1 MKQALFHTI
10 ACILFCFCLSCSTDE
25 KVLTTQKEITR
36 AEIIMESNPDSA
48 LSIMLGINTATLR
61 SSRRMHM
68 EYIMMLANAQNR
80 SDNPMMSLEELLPA
94 MKYFDKEGSCD
105 QRALCLYLAGRICVL
120 HHDSP
125 MAMEY
130 FQRVLLLSES
140 AKGKIDYKTLYR
152 THCQMAET
160 YHEQKLFAKAAEE
173 CMIAAEIA
181 LHNDDTLSYLFAK
194 EIAIRPLSMAGR
206 YKEVVALAREC
217 TPEFTKRKLYIESAQ
232 TQRDALNAYIQ
243 CHQYT
248 EARQAMQDYE
258 KHSGHF
264 DSMGRINK
272 GKEMY
277 YYIRGLYYLK
287 TGDAIL
293 AEKNF
298 RLLLEGHPD
307 INQKEGAYSGL
318 LQLYT
323 RQGDKDSLGKYA
335 KLYCETHDTVY
346 KRMST
351 QDVIQIESM
360 YNYERNKLRAEEKS
374 QEVVHLHIYL
384 VIIAFLGAISLFL
397 AAVLMHRRK
406 SIHILEKEAIL
417 QSFENEK
424 MKLGTQ
430 LEKQKKLAKS
440 YAEQIEQLQ
449 KQIQKDINMAEE
461 KDRMIK
467 AMESEGGVIES
478 IRHRGKTVVS
488 LEQGISHEECENL
501 LEYAKF
507 KFPVLWNNMNMVQ
520 LGKIEMLTAILLRLK
535 LSDSEIRMCTNT
547 SASAYTNRKNRINR
561 KLFPESNMKL
571 LNENICTLN

>member
-1 MKQALFHTI
+1 
-10 ACILFCFCLSCSTDE
+10 
-25 KVLTTQKEITR
+25 
-36 AEIIMESNPDSA
+36 
-48 LSIMLGINTATLR
+48 
-61 SSRRMHM
+61 
-68 EYIMMLANAQNR
+68 
-80 SDNPMMSLEELLPA
+80 MMSLEELLPA

-335 KLYCETHDTVY
+335 KLYCEAHDTV
-346 KRMST
+346 
-351 QDVIQIESM
+351 
-360 YNYERNKLRAEEKS
+360 
-374 QEVVHLHIYL
+374 
-384 VIIAFLGAISLFL
+384 
-397 AAVLMHRRK
+397 
-406 SIHILEKEAIL
+406 
-417 QSFENEK
+417 
-424 MKLGTQ
+424 
-430 LEKQKKLAKS
+430 
-440 YAEQIEQLQ
+440 
-449 KQIQKDINMAEE
+449 
-461 KDRMIK
+461 
-467 AMESEGGVIES
+467 
-478 IRHRGKTVVS
+478 
-488 LEQGISHEECENL
+488 
-501 LEYAKF
+501 
-507 KFPVLWNNMNMVQ
+507 
-520 LGKIEMLTAILLRLK
+520 
-535 LSDSEIRMCTNT
+535 
-547 SASAYTNRKNRINR
+547 
-561 KLFPESNMKL
+561 
-571 LNENICTLN
+571 